1 MSTTSISGGGNH
13 NVMVYGSAT
22 VVAGDGND
30 RVTILG
36 VGNVTL
42 GNGSDTVA
50 IVGNG
55 TVSAGSGNDSI
66 RVNGGGSISVG
77 GGSDTL
83 TLNGSGQIT
92 ESGML
97 GADTINLGLGDDTIY
112 TQGSATVSSANLFQ
126 RVRTGRA
133 GFNRGMG
140 PTGSGVYATVAGG
153 ELEVRHVGGVTQEI
167 AVSGS
172 MTLLGGVSPVEFVG
186 GSGATVMRGG
196 SGSDTF
202 IGGSGSD
209 TMTGG
214 SGSNLFEFLTTGQGG
229 QHVDHEFR
237 LRRPIERRRPLAELS
252 VGARRGQ
259 HARRQHLHQR
269 RWRQDHDRAQGLHRC
284 IARSAAAPSVG
295 SLRYQGRLR
304 SYPERSAG
312 CGGSRG
318 P

>member
-126 RVRTGRA
+126 RVRAGRS
-133 GFNRGMG
+133 GFHRGTG

-153 ELEVRHVGGVTQEI
+153 ELEVRHVGIVTEEI

-172 MTLLGGVSPVEFVG
+172 MTLLGGASPVEFVG
-186 GSGATVMRGG
+186 GSGSTVMRGG

-214 SGSNLFEFLTTGQGG
+214 SGSNLFEFLSTEQGG
-229 QHVDHEFR
+229 QHVITNFVAGDQLNVEGHSLSYLMAHGEVTTRDGNTYISIDGGKTTIELKGFTDASHEA
-237 LRRPIERRRPLAELS
+237 LRHHLS
-252 VGARRGQ
+252 VPFGTK
-259 HARRQHLHQR
+259 
-269 RWRQDHDRAQGLHRC
+269 D
-284 IARSAAAPSVG
+284 V
-295 SLRYQGRLR
+295 
-304 SYPERSAG
+304 
-312 CGGSRG
+312 
-318 P
+318 